1 MSPRGETIGMLCEAC
16 TSRCYEH
23 GTRDVDTRVLLMRR
37 RRASRQLA
45 VGSGVGSWR
54 TARCWW
60 FFGDSA
66 NRCQI

>member
-1 MSPRGETIGMLCEAC
+1 MLCEAC

-45 VGSGVGSWR
+45 VGSGAGS
-54 TARCWW
+54 ARGVQPDV
-60 FFGDSA
+60 GDSLVTLLIA
-66 NRCQI
+66 VK

>member
-1 MSPRGETIGMLCEAC
+1 MLCEAC

-54 TARCWW
+54 TLYSQMLVILW
-60 FFGDSA
+60 
-66 NRCQI
+66 